1 MSRWRVLITAPYAMP
16 VLDRYRAEL
25 EPHDIE
31 VVAATVH
38 ERLSEEELLPLVADV
53 DGVICGDDQF
63 SERVL
68 SAAPRL
74 RVLSKWGTGID
85 SIDREAAARRG
96 VRVCN
101 TPNAFSEPV
110 ADTVYAYMLSF
121 ARRVPSSDRE
131 MKAGQWRK
139 AQLVSLG
146 ECVLGIVGI
155 GDCGKAVVRRAGGFG
170 LTVLGTDVVEPPAD
184 FVTTTGIEMVSL
196 DELLRRADFVTLH
209 TDLNP
214 TSRHLIGRE
223 QLRLMKPTAYLINT
237 SRGPIVDQEAL
248 VQALQATVI
257 AGAALDVF
265 EDEPLPTGSPLLS
278 MDNVLL
284 SPHTANSSPAA
295 AERVHEHTIANLLH
309 ALEDGVPA
317 AGNA

>member
-1 MSRWRVLITAPYAMP
+1 MLITAPYAMP

-96 VRVCN
+96 IRVCN

-110 ADTVYAYMLSF
+110 ADTVYALMLSF
-121 ARRVPSSDRE
+121 ARRVASSDRE
-131 MKAGQWRK
+131 MKAGRWRK

-146 ECVLGIVGI
+146 ECVLGVVGI

-170 LTVLGTDVVEPPAD
+170 LTVLGTDPVEPPAD
-184 FVTTTGIEMVSL
+184 FVQTTGIEMVPL
-196 DELLRRADFVTLH
+196 DELLSRADFVTLH

-214 TSRHLIGRE
+214 TSRHLIGPE
-223 QLRLMKPTAYLINT
+223 QLRLMKPTAYLSNT
-237 SRGPIVDQEAL
+237 SRGPVVDQEAL
-248 VQALQATVI
+248 VQALQAAVI

-265 EDEPLPTGSPLLS
+265 EDEPLPAGNPLLS

-295 AERVHEHTIANLLH
+295 AEHVHEQTIANLLR
-309 ALEDGVPA
+309 ALEDGAPS
-317 AGNA
+317 GR

>member
-25 EPHDIE
+25 EPHGIE
-31 VVAATVH
+31 VVVAAVR

-63 SERVL
+63 TDRVL
-68 SAAPRL
+68 SAGPRL

-85 SIDREAAARRG
+85 SIDREAAARHG

-121 ARRVPSSDRE
+121 ARRVAPSDQE

-146 ECVLGIVGI
+146 ECVLGVVGI
-155 GDCGKAVVRRAGGFG
+155 GDCGKAVVRRASGFG
-170 LTVLGTDVVEPPAD
+170 LTVLGTDLVEPPAD
-184 FVTTTGIEMVSL
+184 FVQTTGIEMVPL
-196 DELLRRADFVTLH
+196 DELLGRADFVTLH

-223 QLRLMKPTAYLINT
+223 QLRLMKTTAYLINT
-237 SRGPIVDQEAL
+237 SRGPVVDQEAL
-248 VQALQATVI
+248 VRALHEAVI

-265 EDEPLPTGSPLLS
+265 EDEPLPTASPLLG

-295 AERVHEHTIANLLH
+295 AERVHQQTIANLLH
-309 ALEDGVPA
+309 ALEDGAPA
-317 AGNA
+317 GGNA